1 MSGVVLVGVGQVV
14 QREPGELDA
23 VGLMA
28 AAARAAADDAG
39 APELLARL
47 DAVLVPEGMWSP
59 GDAGRAVAVA
69 LGSPTAR
76 TVLARVGVLQTTP
89 IAWAA
94 SGRAGVVLVVG
105 GEARASERAGFA
117 AAPLPPGPADEEWA
131 PAADILT
138 AVEIE
143 RGLAVPVQSY
153 AVQQSALGTA
163 GLDVLWDGF
172 AEVAATNPHAWDPA
186 PSKADRM
193 VSTPYAR
200 RHCSQWNVDMAA
212 ALLFCSTAVAD
223 AVGVPVERRVHP
235 HAVVESNHMV
245 PVSERAR
252 LDRSPAVAAVGR
264 ALDPADH
271 VDLYSCFPSA
281 VLIQAAE
288 LGIDTRRPLTVTGG
302 MAFAGGPLN
311 SAVLHAVAS
320 TADVLRADPGSTGLV
335 TAVSGMLTKHG
346 ASTWSTA
353 PPDAGFRFADV
364 SEEARAT
371 TDTVEVDP
379 AFRGEAV
386 VDGST
391 VVHDRGGP
399 ALAVVVGT
407 TRAGARVLATGS
419 PERWRPPGDVVAVD
433 GPDLVERF

>member
-1 MSGVVLVGVGQVV
+1 MVCVVLVGVGQVV
-14 QREPGELDA
+14 QREPGGLEA
-23 VGLMA
+23 VGLMV

-47 DAVLVPEGMWSP
+47 DAVLVPEGTWSP

-69 LGSPTAR
+69 VGSPAAR

-94 SGRAGVVLVVG
+94 QAVAEGRARVVLVVG
-105 GEARASERAGFA
+105 GEARASERAGYE
-117 AAPLPPGPADEEWA
+117 PSTLPPGPADDEWA

-163 GLDVLWDGF
+163 GLDDLWDGF
-172 AEVAATNPHAWDPA
+172 AEVAASNPHAWDPA
-186 PSKADRM
+186 PANADRL

-223 AVGVPVERRVHP
+223 AVGVPVQRRVHP

-245 PVSERAR
+245 PVSRRAR

-264 ALDPADH
+264 ALGDLAAVDH

-281 VLIQAAE
+281 VMIQAAE
-288 LGIDTRRPLTVTGG
+288 LGIDARRPLTVTGG
-302 MAFAGGPLN
+302 MAYGGGPLN
-311 SAVLHAVAS
+311 SAVLHAVA
-320 TADVLRADPGSTGLV
+320 TMAGVLRADAGSTGLV

-353 PPDAGFRFADV
+353 PPGGGFRFVDV
-364 SEEARAT
+364 SDEARAT
-371 TDTVEVDP
+371 TATVDVDP
-379 AFRGEAV
+379 AYRGEVV

-391 VVHDRGGP
+391 VVHDRTGP
-399 ALAVVVGT
+399 VLAVVVGT
-407 TRAGARVLATGS
+407 TPAGTRVVASGP
-419 PERWRPPGDVVAVD
+419 PERGRAPGEVVAV
-433 GPDLVERF
+433 E